1 MKKNYLSPAI
11 ETIEVTLSSA
21 ILDASANDSIKEDI
35 PNPFG
40 APERKQ
46 PF

>member
-1 MKKNYLSPAI
+1 MKKNYFSPAI

-21 ILDASANDSIKEDI
+21 ILDASANDSIKEGIGDKL
-35 PNPFG
+35 P
-40 APERKQ
+40 APERRR